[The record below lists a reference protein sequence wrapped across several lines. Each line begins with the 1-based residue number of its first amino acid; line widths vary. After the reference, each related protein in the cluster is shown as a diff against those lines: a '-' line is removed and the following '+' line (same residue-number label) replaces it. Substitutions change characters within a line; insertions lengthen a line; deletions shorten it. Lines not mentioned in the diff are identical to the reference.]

1 MNKKIDVR
9 KILDALNLVSN
20 STDIIVSF
28 AFDRDFYNVEDPFSQ
43 PLTCTSNFFDLSK
56 EHYCYYLNSTPYC
69 LECQKTSKTY
79 QLKAKTEKSIIKYC
93 CPANIMTVVIPVEI
107 DGVIVG
113 YFLCGKFV
121 DKKKNQSTVAKI
133 KAVAKKYE
141 LDTNKALALYKE
153 LPVIS
158 DRRLN
163 STIILLN
170 EYVKPIIGEQI
181 ANANAPNDTSS
192 SLLSDIRDYIYEHLS
207 ESITINSICKKFF
220 IDKRKLYTLIKNESN
235 VTIKDFILHI
245 RINKAK
251 QLLLITHKT
260 LPEIAEAVGFCDYN
274 YFSRCFKKKT
284 GLSPNKFRT
293 QAKSHIN
300 YKI

>member
-1 MNKKIDVR
+1 MKIDIR

-28 AFDRDFYNVEDPFSQ
+28 AFDRDFYNVEDPFAL
-43 PLTCTSNFFDLSK
+43 PLTSTSNFFDLSK
-56 EHYCYYLNSTPYC
+56 EHYCHYINSTPYC
-69 LECQKTSKTY
+69 LECQKTLETY
-79 QLKAKTEKSIIKYC
+79 QHKAKTEKSIIKYC
-93 CPANIMTVVIPVEI
+93 CHAGIMKVVIPVEI

-113 YFLCGKFV
+113 YFHCAKFV
-121 DKKKNQSTVAKI
+121 DKEKKLCMVSKI
-133 KAVAKKYE
+133 ETIAKKYE
-141 LDTNKALALYKE
+141 LDINKALTLYKK

-163 STIILLN
+163 STILLLN
-170 EYVKPIIGEQI
+170 EYVKPIIDEQI
-181 ANANAPNDTSS
+181 ANANEPNGKNS
-192 SLLSDIRDYIYEHLS
+192 SLISDIRDYIYEHLS
-207 ESITINSICKKFF
+207 ETITIGNICKKFF
-220 IDKRKLYTLIKNESN
+220 IDKRKLYSIIKNESN

-245 RINKAK
+245 RITKAK
-251 QLLLITHKT
+251 QLLLITHQT